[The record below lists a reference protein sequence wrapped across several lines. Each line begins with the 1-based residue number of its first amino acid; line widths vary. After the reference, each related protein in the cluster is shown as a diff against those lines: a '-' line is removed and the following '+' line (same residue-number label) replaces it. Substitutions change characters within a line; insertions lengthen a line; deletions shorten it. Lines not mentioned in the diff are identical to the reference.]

1 MTGTG
6 RSMTFGACWQEQS
19 SMTDNPYKTMV
30 NIVSKLNE
38 WQLSDMKLETQA
50 STSMNEFLSTD

>member
-1 MTGTG
+1 
-6 RSMTFGACWQEQS
+6 
-19 SMTDNPYKTMV
+19 MTDNPYKTMV